1 MPCEVVPDVD
11 TFTAVVAL
19 FKVELTGGKKS
30 LTSFTL
36 LLSELHNRCA
46 ENIHVDAVI
55 IYKLREKLIVS
66 TIFMPNVHCCTL

>member
-1 MPCEVVPDVD
+1 VPCEVVPDVD

-36 LLSELHNRCA
+36 FLSELHNRYA
-46 ENIHVDAVI
+46 ENTHTDTVI

-66 TIFMPNVHCCTL
+66 TIFIPNVHYCTL